1 MESVIIAAEAT
12 FGDISPS
19 SSSSGGRYVDDE
31 EDGGGCREVRSREYV
46 VHLSVSVKWCRVLWC
61 L

>member
-1 MESVIIAAEAT
+1 MESVIVAAEAT

-31 EDGGGCREVRSREYV
+31 EDGGGCREVRSRGVRQCYQ
-46 VHLSVSVKWCRVLWC
+46 
-61 L
+61 